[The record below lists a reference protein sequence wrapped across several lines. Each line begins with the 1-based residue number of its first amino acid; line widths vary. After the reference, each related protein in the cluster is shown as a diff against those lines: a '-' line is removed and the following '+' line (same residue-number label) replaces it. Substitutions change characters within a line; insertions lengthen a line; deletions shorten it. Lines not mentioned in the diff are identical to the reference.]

1 MGAPSQGAYL
11 LLDKDSGLT
20 DGHSNTVGQNSLQT
34 CPVPASFDP
43 HHPVKLA
50 GKKIPLHL
58 TGEDKDLG
66 FCAFPEVTN

>member
-11 LLDKDSGLT
+11 LLDKDPGLT

-50 GKKIPLHL
+50 EKIPLHL

-66 FCAFPEVTN
+66 FCAFLEVTN